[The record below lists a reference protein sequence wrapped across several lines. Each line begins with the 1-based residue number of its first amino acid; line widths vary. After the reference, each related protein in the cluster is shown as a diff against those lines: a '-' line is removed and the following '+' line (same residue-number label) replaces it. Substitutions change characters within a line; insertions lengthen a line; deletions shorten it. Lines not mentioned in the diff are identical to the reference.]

1 MLQPILKLRHS
12 TPLRALLL
20 CAWAAALPSP
30 VAAAGLMPPPAPHAE
45 ALGRLFFTPAERH
58 RAKATT
64 ARTDADE
71 APAPPPR
78 LDGIITRS
86 AGRPTLF
93 LDGCATLV
101 EPRQVHIDSA
111 SAQVRGADGRR
122 HRLQVGEIS
131 SAARP

>member
-1 MLQPILKLRHS
+1 MFPHVFKFRHS
-12 TPLRALLL
+12 RPLHALLL
-20 CAWAAALPSP
+20 CAWAAALPNP
-30 VAAAGLMPPPAPHAE
+30 AAAGLMPPPAPHAE
-45 ALGRLFFTPAERH
+45 ALGRLFLTPAERQ

-64 ARTDADE
+64 ARPSPDE

-93 LDGCATLV
+93 LDGRATFV

-131 SAARP
+131 NPARP